1 MRAYSVKLG
10 LFFAVFAA
18 NEFERR
24 KVTAE
29 FEYFDVVFVRRI
41 CFLFF
46 LHQLLTLDSLLKE
59 IKEQRNQSPRL
70 FLTGVEFD
78 VGYNL
83 TN

>member
-1 MRAYSVKLG
+1 MYFVGFDFYSTRKSLLVGLMRAYSVKLG

-41 CFLFF
+41 CFFF
-46 LHQLLTLDSLLKE
+46 FFAPASHSRFTFE
-59 IKEQRNQSPRL
+59 RNKG
-70 FLTGVEFD
+70 T
-78 VGYNL
+78 
-83 TN
+83 T